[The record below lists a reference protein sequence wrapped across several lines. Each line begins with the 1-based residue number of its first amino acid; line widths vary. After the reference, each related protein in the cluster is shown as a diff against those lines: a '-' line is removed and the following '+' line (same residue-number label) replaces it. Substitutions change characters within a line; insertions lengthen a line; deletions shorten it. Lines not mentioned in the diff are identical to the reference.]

1 MGCISNAKKKKKHI
15 NLTNETEEKIP
26 NTYRSK
32 TEIEKPLFHRKNS
45 EPKKNYSKLGALKFN
60 SKSYI
65 TSRVPKI
72 FEDNNEDQKSYH
84 TKGNHLMHL
93 VNSLNR
99 GANIEEKDNYDKI
112 REYIN
117 WTLSKKINGDIL
129 WINNGKITLSKKEVE
144 KIVNLT
150 QEQIKKESFLN
161 RRIWVSNYI
170 QQVIS
175 DQIIDN
181 PVLVVSRN
189 NILEDSLNQ
198 FKTNKDINLKRPLHI
213 FFLDED
219 ANDVGGV
226 YREWFSCIFKEFFSK
241 NKKLFKENN
250 NESLGR
256 NTIIIND
263 EYECDNEKL
272 EYYELFGKLV
282 AKSLVDRVILN
293 ENLNHILLKQLMHLT
308 IDIEDI
314 KYLDMDYYISFK
326 EIIKA
331 ENIEPSDNL
340 TFCWLIKNPISGE
353 LDEIELIPN
362 GRKTYI
368 NNQNKFLFIDKVI
381 EYYTYLIHK
390 DKIDAILKGFNS
402 LIPSDKLNIFSVDEF
417 DLLLS
422 GQIKIDINDWRNN
435 TEYIGGYS
443 ENDIVIKWFWDALI
457 SLQPEQLAT
466 FFTFCT
472 GMARAPLNGFRV
484 LQSSRNQIVKFC
496 IEKVNNTK
504 ELIQAKTCFN
514 RILLPC
520 YETYQKMLE
529 NIRMIIDNDTNFFG
543 KN

>member
-1 MGCISNAKKKKKHI
+1 MGCFNNTKKNKKHI
-15 NLTNETEEKIP
+15 NFTNENEEKTP
-26 NTYRSK
+26 RTYRSP
-32 TEIEKPLFHRKNS
+32 TEIEKPILQRKNS
-45 EPKKNYSKLGALKFN
+45 EPRKNYSKLGSLKFN
-60 SKSYI
+60 SKSYVATRI
-65 TSRVPKI
+65 PKL
-72 FEDNNEDQKSYH
+72 FEDKNEDQKSNH

-93 VNSLNR
+93 VNALNR

-144 KIVNLT
+144 KIINLT

-170 QQVIS
+170 QQVVS
-175 DQIIDN
+175 DQIVDN

-198 FKTNKDINLKRPLHI
+198 FKTNKEINLKRPLHI

-226 YREWFSCIFKEFFSK
+226 YREWFSCVFKEFFSE

-256 NTIIIND
+256 NTIIISD
-263 EYECDNEKL
+263 DFECDNEML

-293 ENLNHILLKQLMHLT
+293 ENLNHILLKQLMHLP
-308 IDIEDI
+308 IDVEDI
-314 KYLDMDYYISFK
+314 KYFDMDYYISFK

-340 TFCWLIKNPISGE
+340 TFCWLIRNPITGE

-362 GRKTYI
+362 GKNILI
-368 NNQNKFLFIDKVI
+368 NNQNKFLFIEKVV

-422 GQIKIDINDWRNN
+422 GQVKIDVEDWKKN
-435 TEYIGGYS
+435 TEYINYK
-443 ENDIVIKWFWDALI
+443 ENDNIIKWFWDILNKI
-457 SLQPEQLAT
+457 RPEQVKS

-472 GMARAPLNGFRV
+472 GMVKAPLNGFSV

-496 IEKVNNTK
+496 IEKNNNIND
-504 ELIQAKTCFN
+504 LIHAKTCFN
-514 RILLPC
+514 KCLLPYYKS
-520 YETYQKMLE
+520 YEKLKE
-529 NIRMIIDNDTNFFG
+529 NILIIVNNDTNFFG
-543 KN
+543 MD